1 MNKKLLKKFGIETS
15 TLIPIGFTFEK
26 DNVSFNK
33 TSSEVIT
40 INDVVRMILCIS
52 KQFKEERF
60 FVIGQIVE
68 MTESSFKFREADLTF
83 VFIGRNMRI
92 SVYSKHGKINV
103 SKIHVNSSLP
113 QTIHNRSDNIF
124 LFESSIDKYMHNSG
138 NTIIE
143 FELSC
148 ADLI

>member
-1 MNKKLLKKFGIETS
+1 MNNKLLKKFGIETS

-68 MTESSFKFREADLTF
+68 MTESSFKFREEDLVLVF
-83 VFIGRNMRI
+83 VGCSAKVTVHTRDR
-92 SVYSKHGKINV
+92 KIY
-103 SKIHVNSSLP
+103 VNSYLVDSFP
-113 QTIHNRSDNIF
+113 GRSDNIF
-124 LFESSIDKYMHNSG
+124 LFESSIDKYMHDSG

-143 FELSC
+143 FEFSC